1 MRMSGRWNETPST
14 PKREQRGSKSTP
26 INIGPILHI
35 DGHLIS
41 MQNSSGEVGNVTAQC
56 TGQLGRR
63 PPSRLIL
70 EIDVGERLPVE
81 LRPLNPHHAEAR
93 VGIVVDDQDQTGW

>member
-1 MRMSGRWNETPST
+1 MLAAMRRASS
-14 PKREQRGSKSTP
+14 RG
-26 INIGPILHI
+26 
-35 DGHLIS
+35 
-41 MQNSSGEVGNVTAQC
+41 EE
-56 TGQLGRR
+56 LGRCAA
-63 PPSRLIL
+63 SWLVL